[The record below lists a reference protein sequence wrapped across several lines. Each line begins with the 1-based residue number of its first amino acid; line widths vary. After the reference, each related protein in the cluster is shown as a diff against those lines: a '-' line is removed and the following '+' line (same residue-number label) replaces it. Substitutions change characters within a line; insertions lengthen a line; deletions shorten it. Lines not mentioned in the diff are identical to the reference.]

1 MLCIMGQSDALQT
14 LLVKE
19 QNVIDGIRV
28 DWNKQRF
35 EFGRGGGDLRK
46 ERSGDLG

>member
-1 MLCIMGQSDALQT
+1 MCIMEQSVALQT

-19 QNVIDGIRV
+19 QNVIDVIRV

-46 ERSGDLG
+46 ER